1 MCSFFSFLTLISSS
15 RSSIR
20 RNFLVPCILLGS
32 LAVSTL
38 RQCGGLSEDFEPC
51 YRLLPAA
58 VDQATQHFLPSDPD
72 RSLVR
77 LCSQLDSTVHCLM
90 RVRRRKRNTRC
101 STRSHHHQSL
111 TTTFLQ
117 FTLLAPLQ
125 KHLEGSVCSSR
136 ESRFRF
142 RRRLLCYTSP
152 AMGKLL
158 RTEWWPRIIALA
170 GLIKNE
176 PEDFDLQRMA
186 FCATVWFAVS
196 SLRQHLSGA
205 CGPREGLVD
214 LDGLYSKTVSAYMLV
229 LVSTV
234 IKLLCSDTTINH
246 LALGRCQHGL
256 WTLSKLQRADA
267 SSAGQSERT
276 H

>member
-1 MCSFFSFLTLISSS
+1 MCSFLSFLTLISSS

-20 RNFLVPCILLGS
+20 CNFLVPCILLGS

-72 RSLVR
+72 RPLVR

-158 RTEWWPRIIALA
+158 QAEWWPRIIALA
-170 GLIKNE
+170 
-176 PEDFDLQRMA
+176 
-186 FCATVWFAVS
+186 VS
-196 SLRQHLSGA
+196 SLRHHLSGA

-214 LDGLYSKTVSAYMLV
+214 LDGLYSKTLWVVVSMACGPFRSFEELMLH
-229 LVSTV
+229 LPDDLRERIERILAGNLNT
-234 IKLLCSDTTINH
+234 KINNNNMTS
-246 LALGRCQHGL
+246 L
-256 WTLSKLQRADA
+256 
-267 SSAGQSERT
+267 
-276 H
+276 